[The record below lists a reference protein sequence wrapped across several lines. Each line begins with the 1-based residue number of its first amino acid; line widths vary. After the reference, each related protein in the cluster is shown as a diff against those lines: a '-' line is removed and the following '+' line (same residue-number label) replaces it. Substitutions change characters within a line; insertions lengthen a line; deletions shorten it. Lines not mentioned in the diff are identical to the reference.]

1 MFTASGGDNIS
12 TAAGE
17 IVGVEINELP
27 MELYELSG
35 PEQKFKSNLDNKM
48 VGQPQAKQ
56 LAQEAYRAY
65 LNPLRDCRRP
75 IFIGFL
81 LGPTGVGKTLL
92 AQLLAEEFHGSRD
105 ALIRVNCSAYK
116 HHSDLTKL
124 FGAGATWI
132 GYKDPK
138 DKPPEGQLDSS
149 ARLTAHNLIASRR
162 GSKAKVTVVLLDEFE
177 KGCEELQQAFLAIFD
192 NGKEHMANNLEVDFS
207 DCIFLLTSNLGM
219 AEAEQ
224 KAAHS
229 FGFVQTEHSQQKAVE
244 DVVERTWLER
254 FSPEFRNRIDQKVI
268 YSALSATELR
278 AVVDVEIGLIRQDL
292 VRRLGTDCFELV
304 VEQSA
309 KDFLLAEATKE
320 GGARSIKRTLH
331 RHISRPIGTAVINK
345 SLASGHRL
353 VLSHRQEEE
362 RLRFVRGGEAKAALK
377 VAPPAVLAGAT
388 SLNGRL
394 TATTSGLAESDR
406 LFKWALSL
414 REERKFAES
423 ITCFETA
430 LLLLEPGSRAHLMR
444 RASIYNQIGNCYWAQ
459 SQFLKAAFSYELA
472 LSCRRQ
478 VVTRENAANSP
489 QILWLYSNLAGAY
502 LKLELKPE
510 FERVS
515 AEGIEA
521 IKTWP
526 SNADDVLKAVAAL
539 FDYCKA
545 YKPEQT
551 EALDELM
558 QRLKD
563 GRF

>member
-1 MFTASGGDNIS
+1 MSTAIGDGAINS
-12 TAAGE
+12 AAGE
-17 IVGVEINELP
+17 IVGVENNELP

-35 PEQKFKSNLDNKM
+35 PEQKFKGNLDNKM

-177 KGCEELQQAFLAIFD
+177 KGCDELQQAFLAIFD

-224 KAAHS
+224 KTSHS
-229 FGFVQTEHSQQKAVE
+229 FGFVQTELSQQEAVQ
-244 DVVERTWLER
+244 DVVERAWVER

-278 AVVDVEIGLIRQDL
+278 AVVDVELGLIRQDL
-292 VRRLGTDCFELV
+292 VRRLGAGCFELV

-309 KDFLLAEATKE
+309 KDFLFVEATKE
-320 GGARSIKRTLH
+320 GGARSIKRTLN
-331 RHISRPIGTAVINK
+331 RHIARPVGTAIINK

-353 VLSHRQEEE
+353 VLSHRQEEQ
-362 RLRFVRGGEAKAALK
+362 RLRFVRGGEAQAELN
-377 VAPPAVLAGAT
+377 VAPPTVLAGA
-388 SLNGRL
+388 SGLNGRL
-394 TATTSGLAESDR
+394 TATTSGAVESDR
-406 LFKWALSL
+406 LFKWACSL
-414 REERKFAES
+414 REDRKFADA
-423 ITCFETA
+423 IDCFETS
-430 LLLLEPGSRAHLMR
+430 LMLLEPGPAAHRMR
-444 RASIYNQIGNCYWAQ
+444 RASLYNQIGNCYWAQ
-459 SQFLKAAFSYELA
+459 SQYVKAAAYYELA

-478 VVTRENAANSP
+478 VVTKENAADSP

-502 LKLELKPE
+502 LKLEMKLE

-539 FDYCKA
+539 FDYVKA
-545 YKPEQT
+545 NRPEQA
-551 EALDELM
+551 EELDELM